1 MVGEVGKG
9 AESGESNR
17 SLRERIF
24 PFRFELD
31 IIQWI
36 IVVPTILSIAS
47 KKYKYM
53 RSDLIRSGAGTTTR
67 TLTRR
72 CSCCGRLRKSN
83 RIFLIFISPIYIRI
97 YQTKVYAI
105 LYIYLYALKVST
117 IAGMGLVSPGEI
129 SSYWLAT
136 LLLVKTLLMSFLQYN
151 SKNFKSQNTNTN
163 KKLFG

>member
-72 CSCCGRLRKSN
+72 CSCCGRSRKSN
-83 RIFLIFISPIYIRI
+83 VVFLTFMFNITNMNY
-97 YQTKVYAI
+97 
-105 LYIYLYALKVST
+105 VST